1 MHTGCVSRS
10 LALAD
15 LGIPL
20 QKQRDTSRD
29 SGGLNCNNR
38 DTLMAMRP
46 ESEEIMR
53 NVTVGAVQMS
63 CSWDVQENIE
73 KARTVNRHRWMRRES

>member
-10 LALAD
+10 LAPAG

-29 SGGLNCNNR
+29 SGRLNRYLISDISLYDMEIFRNISYNR
-38 DTLMAMRP
+38 Y
-46 ESEEIMR
+46 S
-53 NVTVGAVQMS
+53 Q
-63 CSWDVQENIE
+63 
-73 KARTVNRHRWMRRES
+73 KYRES